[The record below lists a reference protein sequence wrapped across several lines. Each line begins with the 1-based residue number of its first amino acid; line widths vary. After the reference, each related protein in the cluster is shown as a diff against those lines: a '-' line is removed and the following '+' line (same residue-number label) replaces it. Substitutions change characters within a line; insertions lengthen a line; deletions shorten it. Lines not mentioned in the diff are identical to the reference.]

1 MPANLF
7 AAWAGQ
13 QPGTEEE
20 VTSVT
25 GVTVL
30 NKYTDS
36 VTESGIVPT
45 TDGADAQVPSA
56 ATALFPTWLVTPV
69 ADVTQVGLP
78 QKVTSNHCGSHSNPS
93 NPEIATSSAK
103 LDAGDP
109 AARRALFQLRV
120 AYRQKSANRT
130 SAEAE
135 ILAFSDCLVQWHQRH
150 GKRPEPGRCAGC
162 GGRFTDNDMLDLG
175 HGVRVHLDPR
185 FSCLTRYG
193 YAWRSAAVAG
203 LHKLGFDPPKDFE
216 LLC

>member
-1 MPANLF
+1 MPATSKSRGMPANLF

-78 QKVTSNHCGSHSNPS
+78 QKSRRIIAVATVTRVTRKLRHLQLNWMQAIRLPGARC
-93 NPEIATSSAK
+93 SSYASPTDRNQ
-103 LDAGDP
+103 LTA
-109 AARRALFQLRV
+109 RAL
-120 AYRQKSANRT
+120 
-130 SAEAE
+130 
-135 ILAFSDCLVQWHQRH
+135 
-150 GKRPEPGRCAGC
+150 RPR
-162 GGRFTDNDMLDLG
+162 
-175 HGVRVHLDPR
+175 
-185 FSCLTRYG
+185 S
-193 YAWRSAAVAG
+193 WRSAIVSCNGTSGTVSGQNQGAAPVAEAASPTTTCSTSATACG
-203 LHKLGFDPPKDFE
+203 CISIRVSPV
-216 LLC
+216 